1 VIRAVVL
8 DVGGVLGVVGDAAW
22 PQVWRARWAG
32 RAGIEVAALDEAFAR
47 HEPLGDLL
55 TGEAS
60 EADFRALHMAVL
72 GLTETDADLMMA
84 ELWDAYC
91 GELDRELY
99 DFFASLR
106 DGYLLGILSNSMD
119 GARREEGRRYGFP
132 DLVDVLVYSHEVGVA
147 KPDPRAYAL
156 TTERLGV
163 APDEVLFLDNAEPN
177 VTAARAFGWH
187 AVHHLTT
194 AESIVQMRLQLGSG

>member
-1 VIRAVVL
+1 
-8 DVGGVLGVVGDAAW
+8 
-22 PQVWRARWAG
+22 
-32 RAGIEVAALDEAFAR
+32 
-47 HEPLGDLL
+47 
-55 TGEAS
+55 
-60 EADFRALHMAVL
+60 MAVL